1 VVREIDTEH
10 LGNERVTCCWQV
22 GDVLVDPGPEST
34 LSTVMDEIEDR
45 APRALLLTHI
55 HLDHAGG
62 TGALVRAFP
71 DLPVYVHELGAP
83 HLIDPSKLLPSAARL
98 YGEENMDRMWGE
110 IVPVPERNIRL
121 LRGGETVEGFRV
133 AYAPGHASHHVVYLH
148 EDSGWVFTGDTAGV
162 RIHRE
167 GPVVPPTPPPDIDV
181 EAWLQSIDAIE
192 AWDPAALALTH
203 FGAYDDVAS
212 HLDALARRCTSRP
225 SGRATSTRRSS
236 SPAGASGCPTSTPT
250 STRRRPSR
258 CGWVS
263 SATGA
268 SGRAEPDDSPGR
280 R

>member
-34 LSTVMDEIEDR
+34 LATLMDEIEDR

-148 EDSGWVFTGDTAGV
+148 EDSGWVFTGDVAGV

-167 GPVVPPTPPPDIDV
+167 WPVVPPTPPPDIDV

-192 AWDPAALALTH
+192 AWDPAARWAAMKQLGSLLAETCPIIPLTAPDPY
-203 FGAYDDVAS
+203 GLVSRRVSGVAVRAGWI
-212 HLDALARRCTSRP
+212 AL
-225 SGRATSTRRSS
+225 
-236 SPAGASGCPTSTPT
+236 PALSLPPTQ
-250 STRRRPSR
+250 
-258 CGWVS
+258 V
-263 SATGA
+263 
-268 SGRAEPDDSPGR
+268 D
-280 R
+280 